1 MRIEIEKK
9 KGTIMDFTCK
19 KREKEEKKKQLQTTI
34 RPLDIVT
41 CHTMWKREH
50 VDTLKKMI
58 KCQV

>member
-1 MRIEIEKK
+1 MRIEIKK
-9 KGTIMDFTCK
+9 K
-19 KREKEEKKKQLQTTI
+19 KREQSWTLPARREKRRKKKRLQATI

>member
-9 KGTIMDFTCK
+9 KGQSWTLPAK
-19 KREKEEKKKQLQTTI
+19 KEKRRKKKKQLQTTI

>member
-1 MRIEIEKK
+1 MRIEIKK
-9 KGTIMDFTCK
+9 KKENNHGLYLPGERKGGKK
-19 KREKEEKKKQLQTTI
+19 KRLQATI